1 MTCIDF
7 DANLCI
13 IQSVPRR
20 TSWFFPETNAWP
32 LLTAMADL
40 RRLCNNAEAVLPHI
54 RQANSLVMIE
64 AIVSAIDD

>member
-1 MTCIDF
+1 MRIC
-7 DANLCI
+7 ALSKAC
-13 IQSVPRR
+13 PAAHPG
-20 TSWFFPETNAWP
+20 FFPTNAWP